1 MKYPFWSAADA
12 KVNSSAKAGAGNPA
26 GNVFAPGE
34 ADTCFQGSSSH
45 SRYRGQRSGT
55 AVSARGPYNL
65 RVARSL

>member
-45 SRYRGQRSGT
+45 QRSGT